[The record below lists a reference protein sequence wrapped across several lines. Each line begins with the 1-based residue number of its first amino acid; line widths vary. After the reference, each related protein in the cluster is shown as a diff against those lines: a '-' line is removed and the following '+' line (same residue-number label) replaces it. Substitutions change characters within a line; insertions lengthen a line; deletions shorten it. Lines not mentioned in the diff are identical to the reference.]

1 MTAVLEI
8 TPNAAKHIGT
18 QDLAPAGEAEEGFRS
33 LVLLAGLEDV
43 LAQEQAKVG
52 GERVSLQKVAEELAG
67 NLPPGFRCS
76 TSEVAQWLAG
86 RLVA

>member
-8 TPNAAKHIGT
+8 TPQAAKQIGS
-18 QDLAPAGEAEEGFRS
+18 QDLTAGGESEESFRS

-76 TSEVAQWLAG
+76 TTEVAQWLAG